1 MKISIQEIP
10 SSEEEE
16 VVIKCHEIND
26 DILALLNKLKTSDKQ
41 VIGIYQDEMHRISIK
56 DVYYFETVDNKSFLY
71 CQEKVYSS
79 KLKLYEFEEITANS
93 GFLRISKSTVVNAIK
108 ISHVKPSFSG
118 RFEASMENGEKIV
131 VSRQY
136 VPELKKYLGL

>member
-1 MKISIQEIP
+1 MKISIREIP
-10 SSEEEE
+10 ISEEEE

-26 DILALLNKLKTSDKQ
+26 DVLALLNKLKLSERQ

-71 CQEKVYSS
+71 CQEKVYES
-79 KLKLYEFEEITANS
+79 KLKLYEFEEAVAGS
-93 GFLRISKSTVVNAIK
+93 SFLRVSKSTVANAMK

-118 RFEASMENGEKIV
+118 RFEANMENGEKIV

-136 VPELKKYLGL
+136 VPELKKYLGI

>member
-10 SSEEEE
+10 TSEEEE

-26 DILALLNKLKTSDKQ
+26 DVLALLNKLKTSERQ
-41 VIGIYQDEMHRISIK
+41 VIGTYQGEAHRILIK
-56 DVYYFETVDNKSFLY
+56 DIYYFETVDNKSFLY
-71 CQEKVYSS
+71 CQEKVYES
-79 KLKLYEFEEITANS
+79 KLKLYEFEEAVVGS
-93 GFLRISKSTVVNAIK
+93 GFLRVSKSTVANAMK

-118 RFEASMENGEKIV
+118 RFEANMENGEKIV